1 VEVAVLLIK
10 QEEQAAQVVEV
21 VVQQTPAVQQLLG
34 KALRVVMGQRLLALV
49 PAAVGVELAL

>member
-1 VEVAVLLIK
+1 MLLIK